1 MGVAVEAGSSTCNV
15 ASSTSAPYSAL
26 MVTVAAPAPGAVVI
40 VKSAL
45 DDPSAMVMLS
55 GTVATNSLLLDLG
68 GGSGGVAIGVTEK
81 CTHIHATVAELPEVV
96 AITQCFIAEA
106 ETKDRLSVMSGD
118 FLKESINGSFEVV
131 VMKNIIQV
139 LSKDDAQTAL
149 RNVIKVVEPGGD
161 LHISGRVM
169 DDSHL
174 TPRGALNG
182 NMVFL
187 NIYDGGQVYTEQLHR
202 DWLTEAGFDPIERTV
217 LSGGRSIIVAHKPS

>member
-1 MGVAVEAGSSTCNV
+1 MEAGSPTCNV

-81 CTHIHATVAELPEVV
+81 CPHIHATVAELPEVV
-96 AITQCFIAEA
+96 AITQRFIAEA

-118 FLKESINGSFEVV
+118 FLKGSINGSFEVV
-131 VMKNIIQV
+131 VMKI
-139 LSKDDAQTAL
+139 SFRFCL
-149 RNVIKVVEPGGD
+149 RTTRRLP
-161 LHISGRVM
+161 SGM
-169 DDSHL
+169 
-174 TPRGALNG
+174 
-182 NMVFL
+182 
-187 NIYDGGQVYTEQLHR
+187 
-202 DWLTEAGFDPIERTV
+202 
-217 LSGGRSIIVAHKPS
+217 